1 MNKNIVL
8 SEEESEQ
15 LANRRAGIEP
25 LIGHAKR
32 GGQLGLSRMKND
44 RNTES
49 AGYAAI
55 LGFNLRQTN
64 RALLIKLKAKHGPP
78 LDCGTVIF

>member
-1 MNKNIVL
+1 
-8 SEEESEQ
+8 
-15 LANRRAGIEP
+15 
-25 LIGHAKR
+25 
-32 GGQLGLSRMKND
+32 MKND

-64 RALLIKLKAKHGPP
+64 RALLVKLKSNNGPP